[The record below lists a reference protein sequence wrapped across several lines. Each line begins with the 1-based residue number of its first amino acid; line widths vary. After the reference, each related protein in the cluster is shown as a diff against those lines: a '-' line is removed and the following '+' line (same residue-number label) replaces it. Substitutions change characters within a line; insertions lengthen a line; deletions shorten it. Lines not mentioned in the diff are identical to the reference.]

1 MSEMEWPD
9 DAPLIVGIIAVILA
23 IRFWDKI
30 RMYMQGRGWLGL
42 RVKNQ
47 HSILSI
53 VATLITWD
61 QTYFFSWDSSLP
73 HMGAYASK

>member
-1 MSEMEWPD
+1 MTDSRQSNGLSRRIGCGLD
-9 DAPLIVGIIAVILA
+9 GIIAVILA

-42 RVKNQ
+42 RAKNQ
-47 HSILSI
+47 HSILFI

-61 QTYFFSWDSSLP
+61 QTYFFL
-73 HMGAYASK
+73 G